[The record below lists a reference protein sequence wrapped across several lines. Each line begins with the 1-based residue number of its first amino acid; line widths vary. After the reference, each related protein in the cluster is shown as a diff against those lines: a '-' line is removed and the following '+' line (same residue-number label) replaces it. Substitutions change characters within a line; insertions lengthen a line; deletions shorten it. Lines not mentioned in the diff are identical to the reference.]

1 VSEETTGDTST
12 ETRTPPKGP
21 AAGGDAP
28 PRAPRSGPSGP
39 AAGPAGPA
47 GDRGPSGGGDR
58 GPSGGGDRGPSG
70 GGGFGGPPGE
80 RGSRPPRGDRDDRDR
95 PPRAPLTVKGR
106 LRAAA
111 RKKARKSAKKKGM
124 FQRRKVCRFCA
135 DKNLTMSY
143 KDVKT
148 LRLFITE
155 TGKMTPRRISGTCA
169 KHQRPLAQE
178 IKRARQLAMLPYAP
192 SHF

>member
-1 VSEETTGDTST
+1 MSEESSDQST
-12 ETRTPPKGP
+12 EAGKPPSGP
-21 AAGGDAP
+21 AAGGDSP
-28 PRAPRSGPSGP
+28 PRAPRSASSG
-39 AAGPAGPA
+39 GSSSTG
-47 GDRGPSGGGDR
+47 SGGGDR
-58 GPSGGGDRGPSG
+58 GGYGD
-70 GGGFGGPPGE
+70 
-80 RGSRPPRGDRDDRDR
+80 RGSRPSRDDRA
-95 PPRAPLTVKGR
+95 PRAPLTVKGR

-111 RKKARKSAKKKGM
+111 RKKARKSAKKKGT

>member
-1 VSEETTGDTST
+1 MSEDTKDNAAQ
-12 ETRTPPKGP
+12 TRTPPSGP
-21 AAGGDAP
+21 AAGGDGP
-28 PRAPRSGPSGP
+28 PRAPRSGSGGPPSS
-39 AAGPAGPA
+39 ASA
-47 GDRGPSGGGDR
+47 GDRGPSGGGY
-58 GPSGGGDRGPSG
+58 GGGDRG
-70 GGGFGGPPGE
+70 
-80 RGSRPPRGDRDDRDR
+80 SRPSRGDRDDR

-111 RKKARKSAKKKGM
+111 RKKARKQAKRKGI

-169 KHQRPLAQE
+169 KHQRPLAQA
-178 IKRARQLAMLPYAP
+178 IKRSRQLAMLPYAP